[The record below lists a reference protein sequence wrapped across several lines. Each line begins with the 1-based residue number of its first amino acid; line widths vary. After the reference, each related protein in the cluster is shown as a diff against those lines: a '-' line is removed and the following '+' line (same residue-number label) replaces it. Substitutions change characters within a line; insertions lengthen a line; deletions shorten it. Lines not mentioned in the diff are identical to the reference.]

1 VYNANSHAGDSR
13 KDDNLREAVFDIES
27 TDLAAVGSGIVLC
40 VGIRS
45 TATNRTKVFRIDQY
59 DYEPSDE
66 FGFLERQEKDL
77 LKDAL
82 AELDKYDL
90 LVGHNIDRFDI
101 PFLRSRAYQ
110 YGMNW
115 WTHPLTYDTLIGFRR
130 SGLLTRQNGFGKPSA
145 SMAMVADFLGVEQL
159 KTSIFPREWWL
170 TVWGN
175 KKKRQEHMNE
185 VVDHNQRDVRLNAAM
200 YPILLANDPKV
211 IIKRLA

>member
-1 VYNANSHAGDSR
+1 M
-13 KDDNLREAVFDIES
+13 KEAIFDIEC

-45 TATNRTKVFRIDQY
+45 TATNRTKIFRIDQY
-59 DYEPSDE
+59 EYEPSDE

-77 LKDAL
+77 LTEAL
-82 AELDKYDL
+82 AELDKYEL
-90 LVGHNIDRFDI
+90 LVGHNIDKFDI

-115 WTHPLTYDTLIGFRR
+115 WTHPLTYDTLSGFRR

-211 IIKRLA
+211 CIKRLP